1 MARPRSAQYDT
12 HRSQILEAAALVF
25 AERGYTAATMNE
37 VAAQAGVSKATL
49 YHYYGDKHDLLEQVA
64 SAHVARLE
72 ALVEEVG
79 RQRLA
84 PAEHLREL
92 VRSFLHAYGSARHA
106 HRVLTEDVKFLD
118 AEARARVTGAQR
130 RVVAAFAQA
139 IGQAQPGLDPAL
151 HRPVAMLLF
160 GMINWTFTWLRPEGA
175 FSHDALA
182 PVVLALMEGGLP
194 AVPQAADDPAPAPC
208 AIPESA

>member
-1 MARPRSAQYDT
+1 MARPRSAQYDA
-12 HRSQILEAAALVF
+12 HRAQILEAAARVF

-37 VAAQAGVSKATL
+37 VAGAAGVSKATL
-49 YHYYGDKHDLLEQVA
+49 YHYYGDKRDLLEQVA
-64 SAHVARLE
+64 SSHVARLE
-72 ALVEEVG
+72 ALVEAVG
-79 RQRLA
+79 ARQLE

-118 AEARARVTGAQR
+118 PQARSRVTGAQR
-130 RVVAAFAQA
+130 RVVAGFAQA
-139 IGQAQPGLDPAL
+139 IGRAQPGLDPAL

-160 GMINWTFTWLRPEGA
+160 GMINWTFTWLRPDGA
-175 FSHDALA
+175 FTHDALA

-194 AVPQAADDPAPAPC
+194 AVPEAADEAAGLR
-208 AIPESA
+208 AIPENA